1 MWKYLCQLDLL
12 QYCICTT
19 QISWCVPHTQCH
31 VNTHMAP
38 ANDTQSQPHT
48 WPCAGREPCML
59 PGMPRHSHPMPHG
72 HGSIHLEQHPHDPH
86 GMSCT
91 THTCEHPHDAC
102 KCHTASPPQHDPGLA
117 CSPVYSPACPTTC
130 TNTWHEYGGS
140 QPLRHPHDSHVM
152 LGSPHTCEP
161 IYHTHE

>member
-1 MWKYLCQLDLL
+1 
-12 QYCICTT
+12 
-19 QISWCVPHTQCH
+19 
-31 VNTHMAP
+31 
-38 ANDTQSQPHT
+38 
-48 WPCAGREPCML
+48 ML

-117 CSPVYSPACPTTC
+117 CSPVYSPACPTTSSTHRMRMAVMAPC
-130 TNTWHEYGGS
+130 TS
-140 QPLRHPHDSHVM
+140 QIPCHA
-152 LGSPHTCEP
+152 PHTHLTPLQLTQTDACICLRIP
-161 IYHTHE
+161 PRIYPNCTGNLTAPLHALSQLVRITCTSTNLSHHTYLRLAYHLYTPVRI